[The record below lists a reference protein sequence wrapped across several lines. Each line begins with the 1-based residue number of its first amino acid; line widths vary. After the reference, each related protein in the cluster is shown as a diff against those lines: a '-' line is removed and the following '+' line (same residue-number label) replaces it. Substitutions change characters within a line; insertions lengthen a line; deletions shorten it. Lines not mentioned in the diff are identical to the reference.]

1 MLQTRG
7 NYMVELN
14 NLISY
19 VHHSDTYQEGEI
31 IFLQG
36 SVCHYVAYVETGSI
50 AIRTSTSEGREFII
64 QTIGKHEYFGD
75 VLILSGERIYL
86 GNVVAMELTKLHLI
100 EESNFL
106 AMLSKCPDELSHYLK
121 QLARK
126 SYDFKQQVKLLS
138 TSSLRD
144 RILMYVRSRY
154 LLEQSTVIQLKMT
167 KEVWAALLNVQRP
180 SLSRELKYMKQEG
193 LIDYDRYTITLKTKG
208 LEKD

>member
-1 MLQTRG
+1 MLQKRG
-7 NYMVELN
+7 NYMVEMN
-14 NLISY
+14 NPISY
-19 VHHSDTYQEGEI
+19 VHHSDTYQAGEI

-36 SVCHYVAYVETGSI
+36 SVCNYIAYVETGSI
-50 AIRTSTSEGREFII
+50 AIRTTTTEGREFII
-64 QTIGKHEYFGD
+64 QTIGKQEYFGD

-86 GNVVAMELTKLHLI
+86 GNVVAMELTILHFI

-106 AMLSKCPDELSHYLK
+106 AMLSKCPDELNRYLK

-138 TSSLRD
+138 SSSLRD
-144 RILMYVRSRY
+144 RILMYLRSRY
-154 LLEQSTVIQLKMT
+154 LLEQSIIIPLKMT

-193 LIDYDRYTITLKTKG
+193 LIDYGRHTITLKTKG